1 MCVDVAVKKQP
12 LLRKICWWSS
22 DLPWRNAAAL
32 KYRRIE
38 GSPQIIWGDCCHSCP
53 LNTMV
58 QDSNLDWHVQP
69 PLHNGHC
76 FNHCS
81 QTKYGWFPANI
92 LAQQISWRLLSI
104 RQIWWQV
111 AYVEKTIVQNSV
123 SHEGS
128 NCHRCQGCDCSLES
142 LSRTLRG
149 REIDAIWLS
158 RIWAALTRNI
168 CIDSVLIIQNYRWQP
183 YISLAWQKTLRR
195 SRLAIPAIVCSF
207 HICLCIYKTVWGV
220 QIYVL

>member
-1 MCVDVAVKKQP
+1 MCKKE
-12 LLRKICWWSS
+12 LLI
-22 DLPWRNAAAL
+22 
-32 KYRRIE
+32 
-38 GSPQIIWGDCCHSCP
+38 GQ
-53 LNTMV
+53 
-58 QDSNLDWHVQP
+58 
-69 PLHNGHC
+69 C

-92 LAQQISWRLLSI
+92 LAQQIPWRLLSI
-104 RQIWWQV
+104 RQIWWRV
-111 AYVEKTIVQNSV
+111 AYVEKTTVQNSV

-128 NCHRCQGCDCSLES
+128 NCHRCQGCDCSIES

-168 CIDSVLIIQNYRWQP
+168 WIDSVLIIQNYRWQP
-183 YISLAWQKTLRR
+183 YIGLVWQKTLRR

-207 HICLCIYKTVWGV
+207 HICLCIYKNCNAEPNIEQNDVIQPCSSCVFFGATRAS
-220 QIYVL
+220 Y